1 MKDAKTIEQW
11 KHDVVDFDLISAVS
25 HEIRTPISSIKG
37 YAAILSSGDLGKL
50 NAEQKLRLSKVI
62 ELCDHLTS
70 LADGLLYTSAIK
82 MGKIKRQRELVPLSD
97 IVAHALSILK
107 LQIDEKQIDIELN
120 LSKKL
125 PHLWCEKRGL
135 EQVLINLIN
144 NAIRFTPRQGR
155 ITIKS
160 SITKKD
166 YVLVDIMDTG
176 MGIPKENLS
185 KIFTLFYGLSN
196 KEKSGVGLGLSIVQG
211 IIKLHRGMI
220 YVKSEMGKGS
230 RFSFILPIDLRKKG
244 PRYEP

>member
-1 MKDAKTIEQW
+1 MKSAKTIDHW
-11 KHDVVDFDLISAVS
+11 KHDVGDFDLISAVS

-37 YAAILSSGDLGKL
+37 YASILSSGDLGKL
-50 NAEQKLRLSKVI
+50 NAEQKLRLAKII

-107 LQIDEKQIDIELN
+107 LQIEEKHLNIEVN

-125 PHLWCEKRGL
+125 PCLWCEKKGL
-135 EQVLINLIN
+135 EQVFINLIN
-144 NAIRFTPRQGR
+144 NAIRFTPRQGK
-155 ITIKS
+155 IIIKS
-160 SITKKD
+160 AITKKD
-166 YVLVDIMDTG
+166 YVRVDVIDTG
-176 MGIPKENLS
+176 IGIPKENLS

-196 KEKSGVGLGLSIVQG
+196 KEKSGVGLGLSIVKG

-220 YVKSEMGKGS
+220 YVRSKVGKGS
-230 RFSFILPIDLRKKG
+230 KFSFILPIDLRKDG
-244 PRYEP
+244 FPRD